1 MPKFWNYFWIRQ
13 NNWGPVCKG
22 GVHNIVN
29 GLYLIVFMILSPSQ
43 CQQSTFTAKT
53 DHNKMVKKLN
63 KAASLLGLNDWAV
76 APESHLPV
84 GSLTDVL

>member
-1 MPKFWNYFWIRQ
+1 
-13 NNWGPVCKG
+13 
-22 GVHNIVN
+22 
-29 GLYLIVFMILSPSQ
+29 
-43 CQQSTFTAKT
+43 
-53 DHNKMVKKLN
+53 MVKKLN